1 MVETCDVVVLGAG
14 ISGLAAAKVL
24 TKEGLRVIVL
34 EARDRHGGRIHTI
47 FPQLGNNRP
56 SFPID
61 LGASYLHGCCSDQEV
76 QPLFALAH
84 RLKITSIT
92 CPGDTLGPY
101 RGWECPEVA
110 VWRDPGTGEK
120 IDLKQVAQMSFLLD
134 RCLLHSLMLTSKEA
148 SSNPLKPLSLAHVL
162 DLIFMWGR
170 FSYCRSRFSG
180 SAFLS
185 NVHLRNKVN
194 FASVIRR
201 ALNESI
207 DVLYKSGQRDS
218 PKLSGRERGIFDA
231 LFARYI
237 AYVNPASRLPARLDL
252 GEFYEHDAL
261 RGLAND
267 PERPSAA
274 ERQACLDWLQQKR
287 DFLATRPLVGG
298 WPRRVRHRTEDRLV
312 LSGFARFTDFLAHG
326 VDVRLSQVVRRVDWT
341 RPDEVRVETATGE
354 VFVAPFCIVT
364 LPVGVLKGL
373 RHESAVTFVPALPL
387 RKRKAIDNL
396 GIPHSGSATHNKII
410 LIFRPEDVFWD
421 RTAAQINSSGGRLH
435 ALNLDLLGHRG
446 TLMCHVWGGSPMVL
460 AGRTDSEVV
469 AEVMHLL
476 AGMYR
481 KESSSRPLPQPIF
494 THVTRWSE
502 DPFALGAYTA
512 GEPNCCGDEDRRAY
526 AQSLPTLGRPRLLF
540 AGEGTIDS
548 QGGQQCT
555 HGAFLSGIERAFDV
569 LDHLQ
574 QGGRCRLRDVRIV
587 DYLMS
592 RGNRSFPPHGMVRR
606 GMKSV
611 ASSASTSTGTESSPS
626 TPRRRYRRRARRYSE
641 TASLDGDTTSPST
654 SATSSSASSNCSAD
668 SPRGGGGLHWS
679 SRTSTWASLG
689 DASNSSSE
697 CVPPSRKRLC
707 QGRGLSSVK
716 LTEPFV
722 AVANSGDAAVLL
734 GAVRLFFNLP
744 PCHLLALEAPK

>member
-1 MVETCDVVVLGAG
+1 LSIVDLASEPIGNEKVSNARNYCLVRLRAQLILSSWLPSFRMVETCDVVVLGAG

-24 TKEGLRVIVL
+24 AKEGLRVIVL

-47 FPQLGNNRP
+47 FPQLGDNRP

-84 RLKITSIT
+84 RLKVTSIT

-110 VWRDPGTGEK
+110 VWRDPETGEK
-120 IDLKQVAQMSFLLD
+120 IDLAQVAQMSFLLD

-148 SSNPLKPLSLAHVL
+148 TSNPLKPLSLAHVL
-162 DLIFMWGR
+162 DL
-170 FSYCRSRFSG
+170 
-180 SAFLS
+180 
-185 NVHLRNKVN
+185 
-194 FASVIRR
+194 

-207 DVLYKSGQRDS
+207 NVLYKSGQRDS
-218 PKLSGRERGIFDA
+218 PELSDRERGIFDA

-237 AYVNPASRLPARLDL
+237 AYVNPAFRLPARLDL

-261 RGLAND
+261 CGLAND

-326 VDVRLSQVVRRVDWT
+326 LDVRLGQVVRRVDWT
-341 RPDEVRVETATGE
+341 RLDGVRVKTATGE

-396 GIPHSGSATHNKII
+396 GIPQSGSATHNKANI
-410 LIFRPEDVFWD
+410 FWD

-435 ALNLDLLGHRG
+435 ALNLDLFGHRG
-446 TLMCHVWGGSPMVL
+446 ALMCHVWGGSQMVL
-460 AGRTDSEVV
+460 AGRTDAEVV
-469 AEVMHLL
+469 AEVMRLL
-476 AGMYR
+476 AGMYQ
-481 KESSSRPLPQPIF
+481 KTSTSHSLPQPIF

-512 GEPNCCGDEDRRAY
+512 GEPSCCGDEDRHAY
-526 AQSLPTLGRPRLLF
+526 AQSLPPLGRPRLLF

-569 LDHLQ
+569 LDYLQ

-587 DYLMS
+587 DYLMG

-611 ASSASTSTGTESSPS
+611 ASSTSTSTDTASPPS

-654 SATSSSASSNCSAD
+654 SATSSSASSYCSAD
-668 SPRGGGGLHWS
+668 SPRGGGRLHWS
-679 SRTSTWASLG
+679 SRTSTRASSR
-689 DASNSSSE
+689 AISNSSPA
-697 CVPPSRKRLC
+697 CVPPPRKRQC
-707 QGRGLSSVK
+707 QGRSPGSVE
-716 LTEPFV
+716 LAEPSV
-722 AVANSGDAAVLL
+722 AIVSDVDAMASL
-734 GAVRLFFNLP
+734 GAVRQLFNLP

>member
-24 TKEGLRVIVL
+24 TKEGFRVIVL

-47 FPQLGNNRP
+47 VPQLGDNRP

-76 QPLFALAH
+76 QPLFSLAH

-110 VWRDPGTGEK
+110 VWRDPETGEK
-120 IDLKQVAQMSFLLD
+120 IDLAQVAQMSFLLD
-134 RCLLHSLMLTSKEA
+134 RCLLHSLMLTSKGA

-162 DLIFMWGR
+162 DL
-170 FSYCRSRFSG
+170 
-180 SAFLS
+180 
-185 NVHLRNKVN
+185 
-194 FASVIRR
+194 

-207 DVLYKSGQRDS
+207 NVLYKSGQRYS
-218 PKLSGRERGIFDA
+218 PELSDRERGIFDA

-237 AYVNPASRLPARLDL
+237 AYVNPAFRLPAHLDL

-261 RGLAND
+261 CGLAND

-326 VDVRLSQVVRRVDWT
+326 LDIRLGQVVRRVDWT
-341 RPDEVRVETATGE
+341 RLDEVRVKTATGE
-354 VFVAPFCIVT
+354 VFLAPFCIVT

-396 GIPHSGSATHNKII
+396 GIPQSGSATHNKII

-435 ALNLDLLGHRG
+435 ALNLDLFGHRG
-446 TLMCHVWGGSPMVL
+446 ALMCHVWGGSPMVL
-460 AGRTDSEVV
+460 AGRTDAEVV

-476 AGMYR
+476 AGMYQ
-481 KESSSRPLPQPIF
+481 KTTPHSLPQPIF

-512 GEPNCCGDEDRRAY
+512 GEPSCCGDEDRHAY
-526 AQSLPTLGRPRLLF
+526 AQSLPPLGRPRLLF

-548 QGGQQCT
+548 RGGQQCT

-569 LDHLQ
+569 LDYLQ

-587 DYLMS
+587 DYLMG

-611 ASSASTSTGTESSPS
+611 ASNASTSTDTASPPS
-626 TPRRRYRRRARRYSE
+626 TPRRRCRRRARRYSE
-641 TASLDGDTTSPST
+641 TTSLDGDTTSPST

-668 SPRGGGGLHWS
+668 SPRGGRLHWS
-679 SRTSTWASLG
+679 NGASTCASSRATG
-689 DASNSSSE
+689 NSPSA
-697 CVPPSRKRLC
+697 CVPPPRKRLC
-707 QGRGLSSVK
+707 QGRSLGSVEPV
-716 LTEPFV
+716 EPFV
-722 AVANSGDAAVLL
+722 AIVNNSDAMTSL
-734 GAVRLFFNLP
+734 GAVRQLFNLP